1 MRPFRDIDLERSL
14 NSNKQKMVVK
24 VDSFKNEEI
33 MANDLEIL
41 AGNLY
46 EEFRIEPVEIMDEEF
61 SKRHVGQAK
70 VKKRID
76 PFLQDFYGKEYTE
89 VDGVVMIF
97 YFPFTGEED
106 LFKCHASTYSLSG
119 YPDISIS
126 RGFISLRY
134 EYSLSEMQSESAKD
148 SALKKLERDIKDIRD
163 GINYANKDVEAYN
176 MSLKKQALHP
186 LNIELPLL

>member
-106 LFKCHASTYSLSG
+106 LFK
-119 YPDISIS
+119 
-126 RGFISLRY
+126 
-134 EYSLSEMQSESAKD
+134 
-148 SALKKLERDIKDIRD
+148 
-163 GINYANKDVEAYN
+163 
-176 MSLKKQALHP
+176 
-186 LNIELPLL
+186 

>member
-1 MRPFRDIDLERSL
+1 MQPFRDIDLGSSL
-14 NSNKQKMVVK
+14 NSNKQKMAAK

-41 AGNLY
+41 SSNLY

-61 SKRHVGQAK
+61 SKRHIGQAK

-126 RGFISLRY
+126 RGFISIRY

-148 SALKKLERDIKDIRD
+148 SALKKLECDIKDIRD

-176 MSLKKQALHP
+176 MSL
-186 LNIELPLL
+186 

>member
-1 MRPFRDIDLERSL
+1 MRPFRDIDLGMSL
-14 NSNKQKMVVK
+14 NSNKQKIAAK

-41 AGNLY
+41 AANLY
-46 EEFRIEPVEIMDEEF
+46 EEFRIEPVKMMDEEF
-61 SKRHVGQAK
+61 SKRHIGQAK
-70 VKKRID
+70 IRKRID

-89 VDGVVMIF
+89 VDGIAMIF
-97 YFPFTGEED
+97 YFPFVGEED
-106 LFKCHASTYSLSG
+106 LFKCYASTYSLSG

-134 EYSLSEMQSESAKD
+134 EYSLNEMQSENAKD

-163 GINYANKDVEAYN
+163 GISYANKDVEAYN
-176 MSLKKQALHP
+176 LSLKQQAL
-186 LNIELPLL
+186 